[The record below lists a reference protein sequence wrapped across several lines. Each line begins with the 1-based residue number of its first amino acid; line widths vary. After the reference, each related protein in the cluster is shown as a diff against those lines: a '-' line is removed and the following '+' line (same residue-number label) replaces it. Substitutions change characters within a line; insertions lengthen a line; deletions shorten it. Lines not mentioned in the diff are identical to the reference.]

1 MPQIDFGGH
10 EPPRGG
16 LRLDWWRLQR
26 VCTGIL
32 RGGRTPFLGS
42 TRGCGVNW
50 WKKAA
55 AFGAGVLIRAASGS
69 WASAWMAGLGTPEKT
84 LRKPYAESAWV
95 MRAIKMVA
103 EPVAAARLEFY
114 LDGPK
119 GKADTLLTDGPA
131 VEFWEDPWEGMALE
145 EGIEATVSWLKLS
158 GNVFWIK
165 DDSWLAGSRKQ
176 SKLIVARPNRM
187 MPVRDGRVLV
197 GWRWMDDGNR
207 SHLLMP
213 WHVEHIKMW
222 NPYDDALGL
231 AEWEAA
237 RMATE
242 ADYFAG
248 RYLRDLMAAGG
259 DQGDIV
265 TTEGVPPTPEQKDQM
280 TAVLKERHRARM
292 RGEFLPVF
300 LSGAAKVQTSAVQ
313 TPDADYVA
321 SRLGNRHEIFIALGV
336 PPSFADVKASYS
348 IGADSD
354 YARLIE
360 QTCMPAG
367 VKIAG
372 AIQRLARRQDGRRI
386 YAWFNWDENSTVQE
400 SRRGRVDT
408 GTKYWDRGMPWSTIS
423 EVLDLGLKSFP
434 GWDRG
439 YVPFSASLVEENG
452 TDRTDATNDAD
463 YAENPES
470 EATLEK
476 LLRAYG
482 SRKKADPAAGLK
494 AEGCGCGTGAVSAKA
509 KGTKAQLW
517 KSHMLRRRETV
528 KMFESK
534 FRRALQDARAEVLA
548 KIQKA
553 ERDELVQQ
561 VAGGKLRAAAADFTF
576 DLGKWKKGMQV
587 LMRKA
592 AEVAL
597 QLAGKQMLEELSKD
611 DVFTMPP
618 AKALAFLADRENKL
632 SDIADDVHRQ
642 IEESLQEGLLK
653 GESMSKLADRV
664 RGEFNEMGKARATRI
679 AMTETAA
686 AYGTARE
693 AAMVQ
698 AGVQFK
704 IWLTSGNDNVRA
716 THAAAQGQ
724 VRRVDEAFDVGGAQ
738 LQFPGDPDG
747 PAEEIINCHCVQ
759 LAATQAE
766 YDAQNN
772 STGDDQ

>member
-1 MPQIDFGGH
+1 MS
-10 EPPRGG
+10 
-16 LRLDWWRLQR
+16 WWRR
-26 VCTGIL
+26 
-32 RGGRTPFLGS
+32 
-42 TRGCGVNW
+42 
-50 WKKAA
+50 AA
-55 AFGAGVLIRAASGS
+55 ALGAGVLIRAASGS
-69 WASAWMAGLGTPEKT
+69 WASAWAAGLSGPDKN
-84 LRKPYAESAWV
+84 LRRPYAESAWV

-114 LDGPK
+114 LDGPS
-119 GKADTLLTDGPA
+119 GTADTLLQDGPA
-131 VEFWEDPWEGMALE
+131 VEFWEDPWEGLSLE
-145 EGIEATVSWLKLS
+145 DGIEASVSWLKLA
-158 GNVFWIK
+158 GNCFWIK
-165 DDSWLAGSRKQ
+165 DDSWLPGSQRPG
-176 SKLIVARPNRM
+176 KLVIARPNRM
-187 MPVRDGRVLV
+187 TPLRDGRQLV
-197 GWRWMDDGNR
+197 GWRWMDDANR

-213 WHVEHIKMW
+213 WNVEHFKSW
-222 NPYDDALGL
+222 NPYDEVLGL

-259 DQGDIV
+259 SQGDIV
-265 TTEGVPPTPEQKDQM
+265 TSPNGAPTEPQKEQII
-280 TAVLKERHRARM
+280 AALRERHRARQ
-292 RGEFLPVF
+292 RGEFVPVF
-300 LSGAAKVQTSAVQ
+300 LTGNAKVESSNVQ
-313 TPDADYVA
+313 SPDADYVA

-367 VKIAG
+367 VKLAG
-372 AIQRLARRQDGRRI
+372 AIQRLARRLDGRRI

-408 GTKYWDRGMPWSTIS
+408 GTKYWDRGMPWKTVS
-423 EVLDLGLKSFP
+423 EVLDLGLKPFP

-439 YVPFSASLVEENG
+439 YVPFSASLVEG
-452 TDRTDATNDAD
+452 DGAGAAD
-463 YAENPES
+463 PAKDPNYSENPEADTD
-470 EATLEK
+470 ATLEK
-476 LLRAYG
+476 LLKAYG
-482 SRKKADPAAGLK
+482 SRGKKRT
-494 AEGCGCGTGAVSAKA
+494 AEPQPCGCGTGEIFKGQR
-509 KGTKAQLW
+509 KGTKVQLW
-517 KSHMLRRRETV
+517 QAHMARRRETV

-534 FRRALQDARAEVLA
+534 FRRQLNEARAEVLA
-548 KIQKA
+548 NIDA
-553 ERDELVQQ
+553 AGRAELVQEM
-561 VAGGKLRAAAADFTF
+561 AGSKLRAAAADFTF
-576 DLGKWKKGMQV
+576 DLKKWKKGLQAQ
-587 LMRKA
+587 MRKA

-597 QLAGKQMLEELSKD
+597 QTAGTQMMEELEKD

-618 AKALAFLADRENKL
+618 AKALAYLADRDNRMA
-632 SDIADDVHRQ
+632 DIADDVHRQ
-642 IEESLQEGLLK
+642 IMATLQEGLLE
-653 GESMSKLADRV
+653 GESMAKLADRV
-664 RGEFNEMGKARATRI
+664 RAQFNDMGRARAMRI

-716 THAAAQGQ
+716 THEAAQGQ
-724 VRRVDEAFDVGGAQ
+724 VRRIDESFDVGGAQ

-747 PAEEIINCHCVQ
+747 PPEEIINCHCVQ

-766 YDAQNN
+766 FDAQGN
-772 STGDDQ
+772 TPGDDQ